1 MRFLAQKLQESAAE
15 RHYSVVDN
23 IQSKNRGK
31 LRPESV
37 KKRCLFRLELMQEI
51 AEWANGVNQGL
62 QTVDEAAAED
72 EAAACLQTV
81 EEAAAEDEAA
91 AC

>member
-1 MRFLAQKLQESAAE
+1 MRFLAQKSQEAAAE
-15 RHYSVVDN
+15 RHYSFPDI
-23 IQSKNRGK
+23 IQSKNRGEMQPK
-31 LRPESV
+31 SV
-37 KKRCLFRLELMQEI
+37 EKRCLFRSEVMQEI

>member
-1 MRFLAQKLQESAAE
+1 MRFLAQKSQESAAE

-31 LRPESV
+31 VQPKSV
-37 KKRCLFRLELMQEI
+37 EKRCLFRSEVMQEI